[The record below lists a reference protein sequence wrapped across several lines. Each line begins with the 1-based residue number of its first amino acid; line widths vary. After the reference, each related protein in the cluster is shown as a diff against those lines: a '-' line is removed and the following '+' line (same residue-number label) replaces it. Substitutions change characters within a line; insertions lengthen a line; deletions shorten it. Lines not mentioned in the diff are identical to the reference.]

1 MAAGLPRA
9 VLPPASAAP
18 ARPRRRAPAGWLA
31 TWPQRLALAAFGLIV
46 AAVLIGPYVAPHP
59 PDSLVGI
66 PFTGPGHGALLGTD
80 ALGRDVLSRILNG
93 GRSLVVVAAAATAA
107 AYLAGVAA
115 GLAAGYTRSLID
127 PVVMRL
133 IDVVIAFP
141 PLLLLLVLASGA
153 GHSLIGLTLGIA
165 VVQFPGVA
173 RITRSAALQVSV
185 RGYVEAA
192 TARGE
197 PTPHILVREI
207 LPNIRTT
214 LVADAGTRLTISILL
229 VAALSFL
236 GFGERPPA
244 PDWASMIS
252 ENQAGLALN
261 PWAAL
266 APALVIAVLTV
277 SLNILAD
284 GVVRRRPATAAPVP
298 R

>member
-1 MAAGLPRA
+1 MSAALAP
-9 VLPPASAAP
+9 AP
-18 ARPRRRAPAGWLA
+18 ARPRRRSAAGPRSR
-31 TWPQRLALAAFGLIV
+31 WPERLALAAFGLIV
-46 AAVLIGPYVAPHP
+46 AMVLIGPYVAPHG

-66 PFTGPGHGALLGTD
+66 PFTGPRSGALLGTD
-80 ALGRDVLSRILNG
+80 ALGRDVLSRILDG
-93 GRSLVVVAAAATAA
+93 GRSLVVVAVAATAA
-107 AYLAGVAA
+107 AYLVGAAA
-115 GLAAGYTRSLID
+115 GLLAGYTRSLLD

-133 IDVVIAFP
+133 VDVVIAFP
-141 PLLLLLVLASGA
+141 PILLLLVLASGA
-153 GHSLIGLTLGIA
+153 GHSLVGLTLGIA

-173 RITRSAALQVSV
+173 RITRSASLQASV

-197 PTPHILVREI
+197 PTAHVLFREI

-252 ENQAGLALN
+252 ENQSGLALN

-266 APALVIAVLTV
+266 APALVIAILTV
-277 SLNILAD
+277 SLNVLAD
-284 GVVRRRPATAAPVP
+284 GVVRRRPAAAPAAA